1 MLRLIHLFSHSVN
14 HTDPWAALD
23 IEAQGLLG
31 PLPCMTNAYASC
43 CHHSWA
49 AGLHRATLQ
58 PHSLILGQVSLIKT
72 LINGQGLA
80 QLGRATT
87 ELTVLECTASSA
99 FPEVVAK
106 LPHGLQ
112 ALQGL

>member
-1 MLRLIHLFSHSVN
+1 MLRLIHLFSHSIY

-31 PLPCMTNAYASC
+31 PLPCVTNAYASC

-49 AGLHRATLQ
+49 PGLERAMFQ
-58 PHSLILGQVSLIKT
+58 PHSLILGQVSLVKA

-80 QLGRATT
+80 QLGGTTT
-87 ELTVLECTASSA
+87 ELTVLEGTADRA
-99 FPEVVAK
+99 FPAGVAK

>member
-1 MLRLIHLFSHSVN
+1 MLRLTHLFSHSVY

-23 IEAQGLLG
+23 IEAKWLLG

-49 AGLHRATLQ
+49 ACRQGAMLQ
-58 PHSLILGQVSLIKT
+58 PHSLILGQVSLVKA

-80 QLGRATT
+80 QLGGATT
-87 ELTVLECTASSA
+87 ELTVLEGTADSA
-99 FPEVVAK
+99 FPEGAAK
-106 LPHGLQ
+106 LPHGVQ